1 MITFTGANFIQ
12 KRLIRKVE
20 AALYGILGQEDIFA
34 VDIDI
39 TDGETVREFNRE
51 TRGVD
56 AETDVLSFPYYDSLS
71 LPAKKSDFSDE
82 AFDGKRVALGSIMIS
97 EPRVR
102 AQAEE
107 YGHSYERE
115 LAYLACHGLLH
126 ILGFDHVTEEGA
138 REMNGIAQKVMEAV
152 RLPRE
157 GRK

>member
-126 ILGFDHVTEEGA
+126 ILGFDHVTEEGE
-138 REMNGIAQKVMEAV
+138 REMNGIAEKVMEAV
-152 RLPRE
+152 GLPRE
-157 GRK
+157 GKK